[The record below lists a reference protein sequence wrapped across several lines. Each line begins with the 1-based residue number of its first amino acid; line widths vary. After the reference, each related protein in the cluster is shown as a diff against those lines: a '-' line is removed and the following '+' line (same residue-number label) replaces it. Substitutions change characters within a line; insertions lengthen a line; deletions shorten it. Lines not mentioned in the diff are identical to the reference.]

1 MSQALPPMDQEIYLN
16 GTIIVL
22 IEGVHANVLEKWVQ
36 KVARVS
42 GQRVDW
48 HSYARWA
55 TVKALGD
62 IEKVKQ
68 TVQDL
73 ASEIGY
79 GVFNW
84 DF

>member
-1 MSQALPPMDQEIYLN
+1 MSQDLPPMDKEIYLN

-22 IEGVHANVLEKWVQ
+22 IEGVHANVMEEWVQ

-42 GQRVDW
+42 GQRVGW

-55 TVKALGD
+55 VVKTLGD
-62 IEKVKQ
+62 LERVTQ

-73 ASEIGY
+73 ASEISY
-79 GVFNW
+79 GLFNW